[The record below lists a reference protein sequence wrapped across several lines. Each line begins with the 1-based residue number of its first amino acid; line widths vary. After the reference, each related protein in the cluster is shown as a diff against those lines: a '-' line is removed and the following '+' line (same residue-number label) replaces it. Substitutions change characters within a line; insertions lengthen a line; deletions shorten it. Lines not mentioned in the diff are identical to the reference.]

1 MYKRKVMASTV
12 KLKSLE
18 IEKAYSSI
26 QKTSVKIFLYEMS
39 LHRFRL
45 PAFIE
50 LTIFTKDVAHTF
62 LGVFR
67 YEGIL
72 F

>member
-1 MYKRKVMASTV
+1 MKKYGFDSNIKKH
-12 KLKSLE
+12 KLP

-26 QKTSVKIFLYEMS
+26 QKTTVKIFLYEMS